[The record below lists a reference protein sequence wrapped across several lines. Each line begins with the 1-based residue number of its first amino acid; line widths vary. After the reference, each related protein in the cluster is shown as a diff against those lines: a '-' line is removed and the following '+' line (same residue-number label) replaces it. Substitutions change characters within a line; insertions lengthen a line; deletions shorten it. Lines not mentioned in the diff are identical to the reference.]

1 MILKSLCPPA
11 LIYLIFTV
19 TQIGIDV
26 VKGYFNT
33 ALMKVWQTVI
43 FTILLQFLCNAGL
56 GIISWIIV
64 FIPFML
70 MTVITIMLLTVFGLD
85 PKSGKVKVYDQP
97 PLISNEKQTHSHGY
111 THTHKPGESGES
123 GKVVTPDAPR
133 VTGDLQ
139 TKETEDEEVRQ
150 DEKDYDKAMIQHDG
164 KGKDYSFRWFSRLY
178 SSENKFG
185 RRREYVKIARNIL
198 MDMGKMDMAAAFA
211 NQAESCI
218 NRTSNDDFEN
228 CLKILCIDVA
238 DQLGGEKKKEFV
250 DRLKS
255 RNII

>member
-19 TQIGIDV
+19 TQIGIDI

-33 ALMKVWQTVI
+33 ALMKLWQTVI

-85 PKSGKVKVYDQP
+85 PKSGKVQVYDQP
-97 PLISNEKQTHSHGY
+97 PLISNEKRKHSHG
-111 THTHKPGESGES
+111 HTHGPKSNGTGTGNGQIISDP
-123 GKVVTPDAPR
+123 PR
-133 VTGDLQ
+133 VTSDLQ

-185 RRREYVKIARNIL
+185 HRREYVKIARNIL